1 MAERSWGCQAPE
13 PAPTP
18 PTPLLE
24 EGHNDTLSLQEGVRG
39 KRLLWDRSFD
49 REMYLLAG
57 CRLPW
62 HRLATMQTKQKSISS
77 GLQNSVLTITLQI
90 ISLTPHPNTVN
101 VFVKRQCEINRER
114 RKQGNFTGP
123 PSANPFQDLN
133 EEIIFL

>member
-57 CRLPW
+57 CRL
-62 HRLATMQTKQKSISS
+62 LGT
-77 GLQNSVLTITLQI
+77 GLL
-90 ISLTPHPNTVN
+90 PC
-101 VFVKRQCEINRER
+101 KRNKNQYPLVC
-114 RKQGNFTGP
+114 KT
-123 PSANPFQDLN
+123 AC
-133 EEIIFL
+133 